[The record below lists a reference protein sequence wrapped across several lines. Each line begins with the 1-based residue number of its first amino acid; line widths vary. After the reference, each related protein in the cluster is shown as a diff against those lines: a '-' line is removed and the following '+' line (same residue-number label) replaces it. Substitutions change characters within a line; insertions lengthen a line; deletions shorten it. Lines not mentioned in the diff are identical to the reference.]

1 VEALYSLLG
10 LLELTSY
17 FLGQVAYGSHFDFG
31 GAGQVGNHQRHLT
44 GEQQCGDRALKFVA
58 KSLLYLLP
66 HQQDN
71 SRTTRSLPLMAKFT
85 CTGMAVSICSSTT
98 SL

>member
-31 GAGQVGNHQRHLT
+31 GAGQVRNHQRHLT
-44 GEQQCGDRALKFVA
+44 
-58 KSLLYLLP
+58 
-66 HQQDN
+66 
-71 SRTTRSLPLMAKFT
+71 
-85 CTGMAVSICSSTT
+85 
-98 SL
+98 